1 MPDGSRR
8 RADETHF
15 HCLGALSQVT
25 SSGDQLLGARKC
37 PAVDYNRVEGVVG
50 SEHNYVEERDGGLF
64 VAGSRISLASII
76 SEFREGASPETIRQ
90 NFPALSLPQVY
101 GAIAFFLN
109 HPEQSEEYLR
119 DLKGK
124 WADLERSARPLSVD
138 VQQRIE
144 EARNRLLAE
153 QR

>member
-1 MPDGSRR
+1 M
-8 RADETHF
+8 A
-15 HCLGALSQVT
+15 
-25 SSGDQLLGARKC
+25 
-37 PAVDYNRVEGVVG
+37 
-50 SEHNYVEERDGGLF
+50 SEQNYVEERERGLF

-76 SEFREGASPETIRQ
+76 SEFREGASPEAIRQ

-101 GAIAFFLN
+101 GAVAFFLN
-109 HPEQSEEYLR
+109 HPEQSEAYLR

-124 WADLERSARPLSVD
+124 WADLERSARPPSAD

-153 QR
+153 QA